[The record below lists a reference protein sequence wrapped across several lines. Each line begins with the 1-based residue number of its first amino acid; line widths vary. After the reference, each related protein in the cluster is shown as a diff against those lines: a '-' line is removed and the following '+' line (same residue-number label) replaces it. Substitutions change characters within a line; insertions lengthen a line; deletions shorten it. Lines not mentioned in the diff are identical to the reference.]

1 MTINA
6 AAMTLIKTSEGW
18 RAQAYADPG
27 TGGEPWTI
35 GYGHTTAAGQPAVVK
50 GMTITLSQGEIILA
64 NDLAPVE
71 LAVTNLVK
79 VPLTENEYGA
89 LVSFVFNVGVA
100 NFTNST
106 LLKELNTG
114 NYRGAADQLLLWTH
128 ANGKV
133 LPGLVTRRN
142 AERALFLTADGQETI
157 PLPTQ
162 LKSVQPAPTAPP
174 VPSTPVLNPLEQL
187 QMNLSMLTLIFHYL
201 PLLPFLQ
208 QDLSFEV
215 KTVNSSADGT
225 TKLNQTLVVLKDLI
239 AQIEAATAG
248 TAIPPSPTS

>member
-64 NDLAPVE
+64 NDLVPVE

-106 LLKELNTG
+106 LLKDLNAK
-114 NYRGAADQLLLWTH
+114 NYAGAADQLLLWTH
-128 ANGKV
+128 AAGKV
-133 LPGLVTRRN
+133 LPGLVERRK
-142 AERALFLTADGQETI
+142 AERALFISADMQSPSAVT
-157 PLPTQ
+157 
-162 LKSVQPAPTAPP
+162 PA
-174 VPSTPVLNPLEQL
+174 PSTPTLNPLEQL
-187 QMNLSMLTLIFHYL
+187 QMDISILTLLVSHL
-201 PLLPFLQ
+201 DLLPYLKS
-208 QDLSFEV
+208 DVTTEV
-215 KTVNSSADGT
+215 KIMQSKEDTAA
-225 TKLNQTLVVLKDLI
+225 KLAQTLIVAKDLI
-239 AQIEAATAG
+239 GQIESVLGGGPIPALTATA
-248 TAIPPSPTS
+248 PTS